1 MAAERWVAVMAG
13 GMLGALARTGSLAV
27 LSPLLPEAEGFPLA
41 LLCVN
46 MAGSLLLGLL
56 QGRFLHDLPEWVY
69 VFWGTGFCGGFTTF
83 SAFSGETLAL
93 LQAGRTGPALLNA
106 VLSVAG
112 CALAAGAGLL
122 LTSPSGTLRI
132 AVRRNKE

>member
-1 MAAERWVAVMAG
+1 MVAGRWMAVMSG
-13 GMLGALARTGSLAV
+13 GMLGALTRVGSLEV
-27 LSPLLPEAEGFPLA
+27 LSALLPVAQGFPLA

-56 QGRFLHDLPEWVY
+56 QGRFLHDLPEWIY

-93 LQAGRTGPALLNA
+93 LQAGRVGMALLNA
-106 VLSVAG
+106 MLSVAG

-122 LTSPSGTLRI
+122 LTAPAGTLRI
-132 AVRRNKE
+132 AARKH